1 MKIISK
7 IKIHPFFYLFSII
20 CIVTGYFKNFIII
33 SFIILFH
40 ELGHILVSQLFHWKI
55 EKIVLLP
62 FGGITIFHEFLNR
75 PMKEEFFIAIAGPIF
90 QTFLFL
96 FLKHPFYE
104 YNLYI
109 LLFNLL
115 PIFPLDGSKI
125 FNLFLN
131 QLFSFKKSH
140 IYSIIL
146 SIIMLSFFLFQ
157 KNLMIILI
165 LFFLGIKTFKELK
178 DHKLLVHK
186 FLLERFLYC
195 FSFRKTKIIQG
206 DDTTMMKRDHKH
218 LFYFAHSYH
227 TEQEILRRMFD
238 KKGFL

>member
-96 FLKHPFYE
+96 
-104 YNLYI
+104 
-109 LLFNLL
+109 
-115 PIFPLDGSKI
+115 
-125 FNLFLN
+125 
-131 QLFSFKKSH
+131 
-140 IYSIIL
+140 
-146 SIIMLSFFLFQ
+146 
-157 KNLMIILI
+157 
-165 LFFLGIKTFKELK
+165 
-178 DHKLLVHK
+178 
-186 FLLERFLYC
+186 
-195 FSFRKTKIIQG
+195 
-206 DDTTMMKRDHKH
+206 
-218 LFYFAHSYH
+218 
-227 TEQEILRRMFD
+227 
-238 KKGFL
+238 